1 MAMRVFCDIETLPVE
16 KEALAAYPKVCNCGE
31 VEYRKLA
38 LTGEYGRVLTIGV
51 IVEVDGK
58 ITARGCLGRDM
69 ATRSFHLQ
77 ERRTLRAWWKLL
89 RGFRTATDLIITF
102 NGLSFDLPIIYK
114 RSVINRV
121 QPTVDLSFARYR
133 SQPLFDV
140 MQEWN
145 KWDPRKHIS
154 LDELARILGLTSPKQ
169 NGMDGSK
176 VYDRFCEGP
185 HTHEELAAY
194 CMDDVRVLR
203 LCWYRMMYP
212 EGPEPEEA

>member
-16 KEALAAYPKVCNCGE
+16 KDKLAKYPKVSGCDE
-31 VEYRKLA
+31 EEYRRLA

-51 IVEVDGK
+51 IIEVDGHV
-58 ITARGCLGRDM
+58 TASGCLGRDR

-77 ERRTLRAWWKLL
+77 ERRTLQAWWKLL
-89 RGFRTATDLIITF
+89 RDFSPSTDLIVTF
-102 NGLSFDLPIIYK
+102 NGISFDLPIIYK
-114 RSVINRV
+114 GSVINRV
-121 QPTVDLSFARYR
+121 QPTVALSFARYR
-133 SQPLFDV
+133 SHPLFDV

-154 LDELARILGLTSPKQ
+154 LDELARILGLASPKQ

-194 CMDDVRVLR
+194 CMADVKVLR
-203 LCWYRMMYP
+203 LCWYRMMFP
-212 EGPEPEEA
+212 EGPEPEEV

>member
-16 KEALAAYPKVCNCGE
+16 KEALAAYPKVCDCQE
-31 VEYRKLA
+31 EEYRRLA

-51 IVEVDGK
+51 IVEVDGRV
-58 ITARGCLGRDM
+58 IACGCLGRDRT
-69 ATRSFHLQ
+69 TRSFHLQ
-77 ERRTLRAWWKLL
+77 ERRTLQAWWKLL
-89 RGFRTATDLIITF
+89 KDFRTSTDLIITF
-102 NGLSFDLPIIYK
+102 NGISFDLPIIYK

-121 QPTVDLSFARYR
+121 RPTVELSFARYR

-154 LDELARILGLTSPKQ
+154 LDELSRILGLTSPKQ

-176 VYDRFCEGP
+176 VYDRFCEGT

-194 CMDDVRVLR
+194 CMADVRVLR

-212 EGPEPEEA
+212 EGPEPEEV

>member
-16 KEALAAYPKVCNCGE
+16 KGELAKYPKVCDCDGE
-31 VEYRKLA
+31 EYRSLA
-38 LTGEYGRVLTIGV
+38 LTGEYGRVLTVGV
-51 IVEVDGK
+51 IVEIDGHV
-58 ITARGCLGRDM
+58 TVSGCLGRDKS
-69 ATRSFHLQ
+69 TRCFHLQ

-89 RGFRTATDLIITF
+89 KEFHPSTDLIVTF
-102 NGLSFDLPIIYK
+102 NGISFDLPILYK
-114 RSVINRV
+114 RSIINRV
-121 QPTVDLSFARYR
+121 RPTVYLSFARYR

-154 LDELARILGLTSPKQ
+154 LDELARILGLASPKQ
-169 NGMDGSK
+169 GGMDGSK

-194 CMDDVRVLR
+194 CMADVKVLR
-203 LCWYRMMYP
+203 LCWYRMMFP
-212 EGPEPEEA
+212 EGPEPEEV